1 MIVTFPVVVDQDLA
15 VFTEKFLE
23 PFEKTDQKV
32 EIKIL
37 GNFHKCVPP
46 WRQIPDQAFPPKYTA
61 GILRE
66 NINKAEANKPLK
78 LLTDL
83 RIPYNKLFV
92 NYITFF
98 HTKSLK

>member
-1 MIVTFPVVVDQDLA
+1 MCTSM
-15 VFTEKFLE
+15 E
-23 PFEKTDQKV
+23 TDTGSG
-32 EIKIL
+32 IPSP
-37 GNFHKCVPP
+37 KCV
-46 WRQIPDQAFPPKYTA
+46 A

-66 NINKAEANKPLK
+66 NINKSEANKPLK
-78 LLTDL
+78 CLTGL

>member
-1 MIVTFPVVVDQDLA
+1 MCTSM
-15 VFTEKFLE
+15 E
-23 PFEKTDQKV
+23 TDTGSG
-32 EIKIL
+32 I
-37 GNFHKCVPP
+37 PP
-46 WRQIPDQAFPPKYTA
+46 E
-61 GILRE
+61 ILRE

>member
-1 MIVTFPVVVDQDLA
+1 MHLHGDRYRIRHSL
-15 VFTEKFLE
+15 
-23 PFEKTDQKV
+23 
-32 EIKIL
+32 
-37 GNFHKCVPP
+37 
-46 WRQIPDQAFPPKYTA
+46 PKYTA

>member
-1 MIVTFPVVVDQDLA
+1 MCTSM
-15 VFTEKFLE
+15 E
-23 PFEKTDQKV
+23 TDT
-32 EIKIL
+32 
-37 GNFHKCVPP
+37 GSG
-46 WRQIPDQAFPPKYTA
+46 IPPPKYTA

>member
-1 MIVTFPVVVDQDLA
+1 MCTSM
-15 VFTEKFLE
+15 E
-23 PFEKTDQKV
+23 TDT
-32 EIKIL
+32 
-37 GNFHKCVPP
+37 GSG
-46 WRQIPDQAFPPKYTA
+46 IPRNTLPEYYVK
-61 GILRE
+61 

-98 HTKSLK
+98 TQKFEIMIDIL